1 MRLGSRWSNG
11 RFPAWRYHP
20 ALMPLVCATVWS
32 PGPDFASVPTSHH
45 SGYYTHGQRNVDSVP
60 HPPARAH
67 RAGKPPPPPTPSGRG
82 GTGGA
87 PANCRTIRRVPA
99 TGDCRFS
106 LLEPFPRSH
115 PGEGPFR
122 SQTIYPYRGTEIRMQ
137 HWMRGIMP
145 DPTLSRCAVVRL
157 EGLVWSS
164 MAKVPLPVR
173 TQRCGCKWPGETI
186 QCQRTARPRAAAHGL
201 SIPSKRRVSAGHRLG
216 RPSPQRDQRGAD
228 RYRTMPASTWS
239 GFHAKAG
246 LGLAPGHR
254 RRGDRSVRTVN
265 PFCF

>member
-1 MRLGSRWSNG
+1 MEVPSCLDAPGVCDRVCDRVEPWSRL
-11 RFPAWRYHP
+11 
-20 ALMPLVCATVWS
+20 CI
-32 PGPDFASVPTSHH
+32 GPDFASQRVLH
-45 SGYYTHGQRNVDSVP
+45 SRP
-60 HPPARAH
+60 AERRFRAPPSGTGAPGR
-67 RAGKPPPPPTPSGRG
+67 KPPPPPTPSGRG

-87 PANCRTIRRVPA
+87 PANCQTIRRVPA

-106 LLEPFPRSH
+106 LLGPFHRSH

-164 MAKVPLPVR
+164 MAKGPLPVR

-186 QCQRTARPRAAAHGL
+186 QCQRTARPRAAVHGL
-201 SIPSKRRVSAGHRLG
+201 SIPSKRKVSAGHLLG
-216 RPSPQRDQRGAD
+216 RPSPQLDQRGAD